1 MTRAR
6 AWHWFGGMLLFF
18 IRIFPQRLLS
28 RGWGW
33 LARRELPPVLQVRIN
48 RGFAR
53 VFTVD
58 VSEAER
64 RPEEYRS
71 LSAFFVRRLRKGVR
85 DWPPDHR
92 VLASPADGVLG
103 CVGPL
108 AQGMALQAKGISY
121 NVSELLGSAGEASGF
136 RSGLF
141 LTIYLSPRH
150 YHRVHAPCAA
160 RLHTARVV
168 PGRLLPVN
176 PTAVGL
182 VPGLFPGN
190 ERLVTLMEANG
201 VDLAVVAVGAYNVGC
216 ISADFDPN
224 WDSGALPGV
233 TNRSQSLDSLARFYD
248 PPLVL
253 EAGDA
258 LMAFHLGST
267 VILLVSPRDGSLLT
281 LHPALREGSEVRL
294 GNPLLASPKSS
305 GVRGPGTF

>member
-1 MTRAR
+1 MTWAR
-6 AWHWFGGMLLFF
+6 AWHCLGWALLPF

-33 LARRELPPVLQVRIN
+33 LASRELPSGLQARIN

-53 VFTVD
+53 LFAVEL
-58 VSEAER
+58 SEAER
-64 RPEEYRS
+64 PPEEYPS
-71 LSAFFVRRLRKGVR
+71 LSAFFVRRLRAGVR
-85 DWPPDHR
+85 DWPSDPR
-92 VLASPADGVLG
+92 ILASPADGVLG
-103 CVGPL
+103 RVGPL
-108 AQGMALQAKGISY
+108 AQGVALQAKGISY
-121 NVSELLGSAGEASGF
+121 DVSELLGNAQEASTF

-150 YHRVHAPCAA
+150 YHRVHAPCTA

-176 PTAVGL
+176 PAAVRL

-224 WDSGALPGV
+224 WGSGAIPGV
-233 TNRSQSLDSLARFYD
+233 TNRGRSLDSLSRFYD
-248 PPLVL
+248 PPLAL
-253 EAGDA
+253 EPGDA

-267 VILLVSPRDGSLLT
+267 VIVLVSPREGLPLR
-281 LHPALREGSEVRL
+281 LHPTLREGSEVRL
-294 GNPLLASPKSS
+294 GNPLLASPKSN
-305 GVRGPGTF
+305 GVRGPGVR